1 MEQANGENTEN
12 LVEQF
17 STILTTLT
25 AFRTQITTLQNQV
38 KVLEKNVKKQMKT
51 YEKEAKKHKNK
62 GNRKA
67 SGFAVGGPVSKELCN
82 FMGKPTDSKLART
95 EVTQYLI
102 QYIKDNNLQWAENR
116 KIIKPDNKLKKLL
129 KPAKNEDVTYFN
141 LQKLMNKHFIKNTKS
156 VSAQQQ

>member
-51 YEKEAKKHKNK
+51 YEKAVSRNIKIKEIEKHLDLPLVDQYQKNCVILWE
-62 GNRKA
+62 NLQI
-67 SGFAVGGPVSKELCN
+67 V
-82 FMGKPTDSKLART
+82 KLART

-116 KIIKPDNKLKKLL
+116 KIIKPDSKIEKTIETSKK
-129 KPAKNEDVTYFN
+129 
-141 LQKLMNKHFIKNTKS
+141 
-156 VSAQQQ
+156 